1 MPYGE
6 TLIRTQ
12 IKTLILTLIFSEHG
26 THGRNGIF
34 RSLRVFRVRNKSLC
48 LCASACLNYNMEIS
62 LRRMSLCNLLL
73 SWQFTFQK
81 INHRKVHFCVLRFS
95 HFYHIPFSLTSS
107 FKSSLSSSLVLPS
120 LYLRSSFATNS
131 LQSRSLE

>member
-26 THGRNGIF
+26 THRINESF
-34 RSLRVFRVRNKSLC
+34 RSFRVFRVRNKSLC

-73 SWQFTFQK
+73 S
-81 INHRKVHFCVLRFS
+81 
-95 HFYHIPFSLTSS
+95 
-107 FKSSLSSSLVLPS
+107 
-120 LYLRSSFATNS
+120 
-131 LQSRSLE
+131 